1 MSQPTISLDQ
11 IIVGPNPR
19 MKQIFEYVSLVGK
32 GVGSVLITGE
42 SGTGKEVIANS
53 LHLHSPR
60 RHKPFVA
67 VSCALFADSLIESE
81 LFGHERGAFTGA
93 IAARPG
99 RFERAQGG
107 TLFLDD
113 IDDVPMSMQV
123 KLLRALQNR
132 QIERLGGHQPIAVD
146 VRVVAGSKRDL
157 RQMVTEG
164 KFREDLYYRL
174 NVLSLTLPKLS
185 ERRDDLPV
193 LAEFFLKKFFKR
205 RGLTP
210 PPISEGMM
218 LALQAYDWPGNVREL
233 ENTCERIAESCSCG
247 HLRAGCL
254 GPSVLFPTIDLP
266 EPIDPEPDELVAA
279 QASGTST
286 VPPAE
291 ESAEPRRDDIAGV
304 PTTLADIGTPGF
316 SLDERLRRIES
327 LFINAALEQTGG
339 RKSRAAEL
347 LGVKRSTL
355 GDRIQRCGLDA

>member
-1 MSQPTISLDQ
+1 MKTLLEYVAL
-11 IIVGPNPR
+11 VGPG
-19 MKQIFEYVSLVGK
+19 L
-32 GVGSVLITGE
+32 GSVLITGE
-42 SGTGKEVIANS
+42 SGTGKEVIANE

-60 RHKPFVA
+60 RHKPFVV
-67 VSCALFADSLIESE
+67 VSCALFADTLIESE

-113 IDDVPMSMQV
+113 IDDVPMGMQV

-132 QIERLGGHQPIAVD
+132 QVERLGGSRPIGID

-157 RQMVTEG
+157 RQMVNEG

-174 NVLSLTLPKLS
+174 NVISLTLPRLAD
-185 ERRDDLPV
+185 RRDDLPV
-193 LAEFFLKKFFKR
+193 LAEFFLKKFFTR
-205 RGLTP
+205 RGLPTP
-210 PPISEGMM
+210 DISEGMM
-218 LALQAYDWPGNVREL
+218 LALQNYDWPGNVREL

-254 GPSVLFPTIDLP
+254 GASVLFPSIELP
-266 EPIDPEPDELVAA
+266 EPIDDESGVAQVA
-279 QASGTST
+279 PAGNTVAPPPST
-286 VPPAE
+286 DNEVTPLPAWL
-291 ESAEPRRDDIAGV
+291 AEVGQ
-304 PTTLADIGTPGF
+304 PGF

-327 LFINAALEQTGG
+327 MFIQAALEQTGG
-339 RKSRAAEL
+339 RKSHAAQL

-355 GDRIQRCGLDA
+355 GDRIQRCIGDS